1 MRKILNEETATT
13 HGEESN
19 LKYKVNFS
27 GSAYVEANDEE
38 EAKDRFLCENIEF
51 EEYEIT
57 DVKLVDDFC
66 SYGERKT
73 IESE

>member
-1 MRKILNEETATT
+1 M
-13 HGEESN
+13 
-19 LKYKVNFS
+19 KYKVNFS